1 MTSTSKYPKKNI
13 KYTLTH
19 TLQKWKETLKKITHE
34 TLSNI
39 DDSSGSDEKIE
50 ALFTVA
56 QPPVTTSKGIERDS
70 GASMSQ
76 VGMGGVNSTLEMKL
90 TDESEE
96 SSSANNATT
105 TTTTSHILSNSRKSI
120 QSFENYNVVE
130 ERIKLAQQ
138 SKKPFC
144 NGEKLWRRRRQL
156 WTQHNEQE
164 GSTGDDGAAH
174 REVFQAI
181 PEEYYARIYK
191 KLVVDDKPLREPL
204 NLEDALQV
212 INTGWTETR
221 KWANAA
227 KGMP

>member
-1 MTSTSKYPKKNI
+1 MTVSTSKTPKKNI

-34 TLSNI
+34 TLSSI

-50 ALFTVA
+50 ALFTVS
-56 QPPVTTSKGIERDS
+56 QPAVVASKGIDRDS

-76 VGMGGVNSTLEMKL
+76 VGAGVNSTLEMKL

-96 SSSANNATT
+96 SSSANNTT
-105 TTTTSHILSNSRKSI
+105 TTASHTLSNSKKSM
-120 QSFENYNVVE
+120 QNFENYNVVE
-130 ERIKLAQQ
+130 ERIKLAQK
-138 SKKPFC
+138 SKAPFC
-144 NGEKLWRRRRQL
+144 NAEKIWKRRRQL
-156 WTQHNEQE
+156 WTQPTEQSE
-164 GSTGDDGAAH
+164 SANNDGVTR
-174 REVFQAI
+174 REIFQAI
-181 PEEYYARIYK
+181 PQEYYARVYK

-212 INTGWTETR
+212 INAGWTETR